1 MEWLTRVA
9 HLFVIKA
16 LVVIGLRG
24 GTVQYVHLNKDDRA
38 VCSAE
43 NSNERF
49 GKIEP
54 RIRPESCVAG
64 DHGIELELGSAED
77 IAKEV
82 APDRVVA
89 YSSGASLDDVCPDLE
104 EVLA

>member
-38 VCSAE
+38 VRGAE
-43 NSNERF
+43 HSNECFREI
-49 GKIEP
+49 KS

-64 DHGIELELGSAED
+64 DHGIKLKLSSAED
-77 IAKEV
+77 ITEEV
-82 APDRVVA
+82 APDRIVT
-89 YSSGASLDDVCPDLE
+89 YPSGASLDHVCSDLE